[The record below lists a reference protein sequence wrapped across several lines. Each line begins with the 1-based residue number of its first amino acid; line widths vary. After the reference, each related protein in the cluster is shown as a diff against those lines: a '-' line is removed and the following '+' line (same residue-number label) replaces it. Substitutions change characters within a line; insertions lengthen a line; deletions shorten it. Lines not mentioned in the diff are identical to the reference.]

1 MNLFVLHFFKEKS
14 RAFDY
19 ERILS
24 FFDDIQEASLGE
36 VSESSSE
43 VRMEYRHPILKTKAD
58 FVISRKSTVTDIYK
72 LDPQFLD
79 VNFRLEMPLMT
90 PFYGAKKVF
99 NIVEK
104 LCKEFN
110 FAIYHDMFEDV
121 LPFKM
126 EVVEKVFDIV
136 RKAYKDK
143 YGYQL
148 KDYHT
153 FNDQKLNDC
162 LKYVDEQ
169 YDLHRYYKELD
180 IYVPNYFVVLDEDQK
195 VHFSVEWR
203 ENTVTLFPPHID
215 YVYFRSGIEQKIM
228 PYHEIMAKIDKMT
241 TGVPGFL
248 QNTKVVEP
256 KHLKKV
262 MKIIKKTKFTPINGA
277 LVHIE
282 LDQVIDI

>member
-1 MNLFVLHFFKEKS
+1 MNVFVLHFFKEKS

-24 FFDDIQEASLGE
+24 FFDDVQEATLGE
-36 VSESSSE
+36 VSETSSE

-72 LDPQFLD
+72 LDPQYLD

-99 NIVEK
+99 NIVER

-110 FAIYHDMFEDV
+110 FSIYHDMFEDV
-121 LPFKM
+121 LHFKM

-136 RKAYKDK
+136 RKAYKEK

-148 KDYHT
+148 KNYYA

-195 VHFSVEWR
+195 VHFSIEWR
-203 ENTVTLFPPHID
+203 DNTVTLFPPHID
-215 YVYFRSGIEQKIM
+215 YVYFRTGLEQKII
-228 PYHEIMAKIDKMT
+228 PFHEIMAKIDKMT

-262 MKIIKKTKFTPINGA
+262 MKIIKKSKFTPINA
-277 LVHIE
+277 SLVHIE